1 MPIPLSLSEIG
12 QISIPVK
19 DVARATDFYRD
30 RLGICHLFTVPPG
43 LSFFACGSVR
53 LMLSRPEGPDGGPGS
68 SILYFRV
75 TEIQQA
81 YRTLMDMGVRFH
93 GAPHLIAKM
102 DTHDLWM
109 AFFYDSEDNTLA
121 LIEEAPHR

>member
-1 MPIPLSLSEIG
+1 MTRQVGLAEIG
-12 QISIPVK
+12 QISVPVQ
-19 DVARATDFYRD
+19 DVERATAFYRN
-30 RLGICHLFTVPPG
+30 RLGMRHLFTAPPG

-53 LMLSRPEGPDGGPGS
+53 LMLSRPEGPDQPQRGS
-68 SILYFRV
+68 VLYFRV
-75 TEIQQA
+75 TEIQRAHQ
-81 YRTLMDMGVRFH
+81 TLLDRGVRFH

-121 LIEEAPHR
+121 LMEEVPHR

>member
-1 MPIPLSLSEIG
+1 MPTPLSLSEIG
-12 QISIPVK
+12 QISVPVK

-30 RLGICHLFTVPPG
+30 RLGMHHQFTAPPG

-53 LMLSRPEGPDGGPGS
+53 LMLSRPEGPEGQGS
-68 SILYFRV
+68 SVLYFRV
-75 TEIQQA
+75 SEIQQA
-81 YRTLMDMGVRFH
+81 YRTLLDRGVRFH

-109 AFFYDSEDNTLA
+109 AFFYDSEDNMLA
-121 LIEEAPHR
+121 LMEEAQHR